1 MTRRSH
7 PASSPDGGGEG
18 RMTRRRATTV
28 APEGRLVL
36 AESAENSRLFIY
48 MLGNY
53 LHRIERE
60 RRTVYFGDLDLARV
74 AEIIGAAG
82 VEPGMRDAAFRV
94 QHGSFDS
101 IVGVEGQRAVNA
113 TSIASATGIPR
124 ETVRRMLKRLLK
136 FGVIVE
142 KGRARYV
149 LQPGMLQ
156 EPARQA
162 AFARGLQQ
170 TVAFMN
176 ECLENGVVSWVGSRK
191 AKRKEARA
199 TLARP
204 AKSASEGE
212 IR

>member
-7 PASSPDGGGEG
+7 PAASPDGGSEG

-28 APEGRLVL
+28 ALEGRLVL
-36 AESAENSRLFIY
+36 PESTANSRLFIY

-82 VEPGMRDAAFRV
+82 VEPGMRDAAFRA

-124 ETVRRMLKRLLK
+124 ETVRRMLK

-149 LQPGMLQ
+149 LQPGILQ

-176 ECLENGVVSWVGSRK
+176 ECLENGVVRWVDSRK
-191 AKRKEARA
+191 ARRK
-199 TLARP
+199 
-204 AKSASEGE
+204 
-212 IR
+212 